1 MRNLAIIFVVVV
13 VCAIAL
19 TLGAENN
26 QLVRVNFLIA
36 RGEFYLSTLLALVF
50 LGGFAFASL
59 VWSWG
64 YFRQQFRQQKLQK
77 QLQRQA
83 KELNSLRGQL
93 GKE

>member
-1 MRNLAIIFVVVV
+1 MRNLVIFLFLLV
-13 VCAIAL
+13 VCAVAL

-26 QLVRVNFLIA
+26 QLIRVNFLIA

-50 LGGFAFASL
+50 LGGFALASL

-83 KELNSLRGQL
+83 NELNKLRGQL

>member
-1 MRNLAIIFVVVV
+1 MRNLAIFFVVLA

-26 QLVRVNFLIA
+26 QLIGVNFLVA

-50 LGGFAFASL
+50 LGGFALASL

-64 YFRQQFRQQKLQK
+64 YFRQQFRQQKLHK

-83 KELNSLRGQL
+83 KELHSLRGQL